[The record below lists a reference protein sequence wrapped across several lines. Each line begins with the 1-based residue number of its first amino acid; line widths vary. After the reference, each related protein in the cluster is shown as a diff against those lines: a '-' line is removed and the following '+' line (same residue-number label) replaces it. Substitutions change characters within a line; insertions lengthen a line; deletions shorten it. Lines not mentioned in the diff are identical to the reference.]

1 MAAIRGMAAT
11 RGMANELAIQGL
23 IFDLQRYSLHD
34 GPGLRTNIFFKGCPL
49 RCRWCCNPES
59 QAPKPEL
66 AFFESRCF
74 ACGDCLEVCQQ
85 GALHMSEG
93 KMHWDPQVCDHC
105 GRCVEVCASGAI
117 QWIGRRVSGGEVLD
131 EALRDAAFYCGGG
144 GITLTGGEPTLQPEF
159 AAAVL
164 RLAQAECIHTTM
176 ETCGH
181 VPWPIFEQLL
191 PHLDLVLYDLKHMD
205 SDHHQEG
212 TGVGNELILENA
224 RRVAEWFVERGALSV
239 ERDCD
244 SLYASHCTLHGSMGM
259 IIRLSLIPGFNMA
272 ADRPKV
278 SMENICRTA
287 QFALGLGIGEIHL
300 LPYHR
305 LGQPKYQALGRP
317 YPGEE
322 FDLLKDEQV
331 EAIASL
337 VRSLGLQVR
346 VGG

>member
-105 GRCVEVCASGAI
+105 CRCVDVCASGAI
-117 QWIGRRVSGGEVLD
+117 QWIGRRVSVGEVLD

-159 AAAVL
+159 AAAIL

-181 VPWPIFEQLL
+181 APWPIFEQLL

-205 SDHHQEG
+205 SDHHREG

-224 RRVAEWFVERGALSV
+224 QRVAGSGVEV
-239 ERDCD
+239 
-244 SLYASHCTLHGSMGM
+244 
-259 IIRLSLIPGFNMA
+259 IIRLPVIPGFNMA

-278 SMENICRTA
+278 SMENIRRTA

-337 VRSLGLQVR
+337 VRSYGLRVR